1 VSSKDASLGP
11 PTLVA
16 LATGLV
22 LTALGG
28 FYFALGL
35 HSGGLPPPAVRSTG
49 PANTAAPPSSMMPS
63 AEAAPPSAKAVPPV
77 APAPPPAATP
87 ESIEAEVALSE
98 YSEVLAFVKKNFKA
112 EFDELMVAA
121 ARRRNEGVSDQ
132 VFGQEL
138 AAGVQNFMRGRLRY
152 GVGASLTA
160 MDRLAANEASL
171 FHALGTEA
179 ADFCL
184 KMLGVDDKP
193 VPGVP
198 PEDVRRMMQLGTLYR
213 LQAIAEGMPD
223 EKPVAPLSKDEL
235 QAYEASVTHEGLN
248 FNDVNSGAFLKA
260 VAVPGKPCLTLET
273 LHLAI
278 ARLSDPTR
286 RKIYAGMFFLGR
298 GR

>member
-1 VSSKDASLGP
+1 
-11 PTLVA
+11 
-16 LATGLV
+16 
-22 LTALGG
+22 
-28 FYFALGL
+28 
-35 HSGGLPPPAVRSTG
+35 
-49 PANTAAPPSSMMPS
+49 MMPS

-77 APAPPPAATP
+77 APAPPAPPPAATP

-121 ARRRNEGVSDQ
+121 ARRRNERVSDQ

-223 EKPVAPLSKDEL
+223 EK